1 MRYVG
6 AHVSIAGG
14 VQRAPERAMELDAT
28 ALGMFTKNQRQWVSR
43 PLADEEVD
51 AFRVSLSRSGI
62 APEHVVVHASYL
74 INVGNPDPGKRERS
88 RAALLDE
95 CFRAERLGLSLVNFH
110 PGSGMGDISEE
121 ETLDLIAEECLI
133 VLEATT
139 TAVLVLEVT
148 AGQGNHVGYRF
159 AHIGEIIRR
168 AGGHPRLAACIDSCH
183 IFAAGYDVRDRDG
196 YERAFAEFER
206 EVGMDRL
213 VGIHVNDSMTAA
225 GSRRDRHERIGAG
238 LIGLPGLAHFVR
250 DERLDRIPFVL
261 ETTDPEL
268 WRDEIALLREIA
280 SGAADPATAVA
291 PAHRTRPEEES

>member
-1 MRYVG
+1 M
-6 AHVSIAGG
+6 SSC
-14 VQRAPERAMELDAT
+14 L
-28 ALGMFTKNQRQWVSR
+28 
-43 PLADEEVD
+43 
-51 AFRVSLSRSGI
+51 SLSRSGI

-110 PGSGMGDISEE
+110 PGSGMGEISEE
-121 ETLDLIAEECLI
+121 ETLDLIARECSI
-133 VLEATT
+133 VLEATR

-159 AHIGEIIRR
+159 AHIAEIIRR
-168 AGGHPRLAACIDSCH
+168 AGGHPRLAACVDSCH

-196 YERAFAEFER
+196 YERTLAEFDR
-206 EVGMDRL
+206 EVGLGRL
-213 VGIHVNDSMTAA
+213 VAVHLNDSMTAL

-238 LIGLPGLAHFVR
+238 QIGLEGLARFVR
-250 DERLDRIPFVL
+250 DERLARVPFVL
-261 ETTDPEL
+261 ETTEPDL
-268 WRDEIALLREIA
+268 WKEEIALLREIV

-291 PAHRTRPEEES
+291 PAHRVRPEEES